1 MRKFAITLTI
11 ATLLAG
17 SAQMTGVAL
26 AADIGK
32 SVKSVANPISSGFD
46 KMGKPDDV
54 PNVADLINANKIDGT
69 QDDPLAMSNDD
80 FYVNGD
86 SQGDGSF
93 SLEVQ
98 KRLLEF

>member
-1 MRKFAITLTI
+1 MRKFAISLTLV
-11 ATLLAG
+11 TLLAG

-32 SVKSVANPISSGFD
+32 SVKSIANPVKSLDQMSE
-46 KMGKPDDV
+46 PNDV

-69 QDDPLAMSNDD
+69 VDDQMAKDD
-80 FYVNGD
+80 QFYVNGD